1 MQQVFRSI
9 EYLRHRLTAGNE
21 HDIHSPFI
29 YDLYTNIITENNA
42 YYVFDKIE
50 SIRSKMLLSEEKIP
64 VQDFG
69 TGGEEQKQRVLNISF
84 IARHFVKPE
93 KEARLL
99 FRLVNFFRPQSILEL
114 GTSLGITTL
123 YLASPDSKSKV
134 VTVEGCP
141 NTATVAGKNF
151 ERAGIKN
158 ITQVVG
164 EFNKSLP
171 IALSHFEKIDFA
183 YFDGNHRKEATLQYF
198 NSCLE
203 YHHVDSVFVFDD
215 IFWSKEMADAWKE
228 IKNHPAVK
236 VSIDLYSVGI
246 VFFRDTLPK
255 QHFKLRF

>member
-1 MQQVFRSI
+1 MHQVFRSI
-9 EYLRHRLTAGNE
+9 EFLRHRFTAGDE

-29 YDLYTNIITENNA
+29 YDLYTNVITENNA

-69 TGGEEQKQRVLNISF
+69 TGGEEQKQRVLKLSF
-84 IARHFVKPE
+84 IARHFVKTE

-99 FRLVNFFRPQSILEL
+99 FRLVNFFRPLSILEL

-123 YLASPDSKSKV
+123 YLATPNSKTKV
-134 VTVEGCP
+134 VTIEGCP
-141 NTATVAGKNF
+141 NTAAVAGKNF
-151 ERAGIKN
+151 ELAGIKN
-158 ITQVVG
+158 IIQEVS
-164 EFNKSLP
+164 EFNKSMP
-171 IALSHFEKIDFA
+171 IALSHFKKIDFA

-203 YHHVDSVFVFDD
+203 FHDVNSVFVFDD
-215 IFWSKEMADAWKE
+215 IYWSKEMADAWNE
-228 IKNHPAVK
+228 IRNHPAVT
-236 VSIDLYSVGI
+236 VSIDLYSMGI
-246 VFFRDTLPK
+246 VLFRHTLPK

>member
-9 EYLRHRLTAGNE
+9 EFLRHRMTAGNE

-50 SIRSKMLLSEEKIP
+50 SVRSKMLLSEDKIP

-69 TGGEEQKQRVLNISF
+69 TGGEEQKQRLLKLSF
-84 IARHFVKPE
+84 IASHFLKPE

-123 YLASPDSKSKV
+123 YMATPDSKSKV
-134 VTVEGCP
+134 VTIEGCH
-141 NTATVAGKNF
+141 NTAAVAGKNF
-151 ERAGIKN
+151 QRAGITN
-158 ITQVVG
+158 VIQEVG
-164 EFNKSLP
+164 EFSKSLP
-171 IALSHFEKIDFA
+171 GALSHFKKIDLA
-183 YFDGNHRKEATLQYF
+183 YFDGNHRKEPTLQYF

-215 IFWSKEMADAWKE
+215 IYWSKEMADAWNE
-228 IKNHPAVK
+228 IRNHPAVT
-236 VSIDLYSVGI
+236 VSIDLYSMGI
-246 VFFRDTLPK
+246 VLFRDTLPK
-255 QHFKLRF
+255 QHFKLKF